1 MSGSW
6 VMFALPRIRQGRISP
21 TVVDNEASGKA
32 NGLKL
37 FECSFWGRDGVNYS
51 MAAALHRR
59 APFLNV
65 GSLIRRLL
73 WGARI
78 SPSVSGFQKPKVK
91 KINNRKNKNEKCLL
105 FLNCRKSAYAPKSGV
120 PSRCTKPR
128 WISWVER
135 GKKHPDFVFE
145 DFSTFRNTP
154 IIT

>member
-6 VMFALPRIRQGRISP
+6 VMFALPRIRQGHIFP

-37 FECSFWGRDGVNYS
+37 SECSFWGRDGVNYS
-51 MAAALHRR
+51 MAAAL
-59 APFLNV
+59 LNV
-65 GSLIRRLL
+65 GSSIRRLL
-73 WGARI
+73 WGAWI

-91 KINNRKNKNEKCLL
+91 KVNNRKSKNEKCLL
-105 FLNCRKSAYAPKSGV
+105 FLNCRKSTYAPKLGV

-128 WISWVER
+128 WSSWVER
-135 GKKHPDFVFE
+135 EKKHPGFAFE